1 MINDKILTSTI
12 GLAGVGS
19 IEAVQVA
26 QQVNP
31 AVISDGLGIISQIVI
46 LVVTL
51 IGLFKKKKVTNN
63 QN

>member
-1 MINDKILTSTI
+1 MGAKIETAVIGLSGAGGIEVVNQASTI
-12 GLAGVGS
+12 D
-19 IEAVQVA
+19 
-26 QQVNP
+26 P
-31 AVISDGLGIISQIVI
+31 AVITDGVGIISQIVI